1 MPDSTVSA
9 IDRVFD
15 AVDSFADKADRV
27 LNRTKHTEDQLR
39 VRRARRADVDTSPS
53 VKVRRPSS
61 STALA
66 TRRFQI
72 VEAIAAESGT
82 AIFIVTNGDVKAE
95 CNTRAIAEKILHA
108 LETAP

>member
-1 MPDSTVSA
+1 VPDSTTSA

-15 AVDSFADKADRV
+15 LVDDFADRADRV
-27 LNRTKHTEDQLR
+27 LNRTKHTEDQHR
-39 VRRARRADVDTSPS
+39 IRRARRADVDTSPS
-53 VKVRRPSS
+53 VKVRST

-72 VEAIAAESGT
+72 VEAIDSVTGT
-82 AIFIVTNGDVKAE
+82 TAFIVTNGDVKAE
-95 CNTRAIAEKILHA
+95 CTSRALAEKILHA